1 MANDRIRNL
10 KLDRRLLRRR
20 GWIDPEELERELA
33 DLPDV
38 SDKAQP
44 PGEEEAPKEPET
56 APENPGN
63 LPD

>member
-20 GWIDPEELERELA
+20 GWIDAAELEKELA

-38 SDKAQP
+38 SDKALL
-44 PGEEEAPKEPET
+44 PGEEEPAEEP
-56 APENPGN
+56 PGPAGN
-63 LPD
+63 HPD

>member
-1 MANDRIRNL
+1 MVYDGIRKL

-20 GWIDPEELERELA
+20 GWIDSKELEKELA

-44 PGEEEAPKEPET
+44 PADAEPSQEPE
-56 APENPGN
+56 ALPE
-63 LPD
+63 

>member
-1 MANDRIRNL
+1 MVYDGIRNL

-20 GWIDPEELERELA
+20 GWIDPEELEKALA

-44 PGEEEAPKEPET
+44 PAEEEATKEPET
-56 APENPGN
+56 PPERPGN
-63 LPD
+63 IPD